1 MAIYPTEEL
10 TPHPVVKDT
19 LSREERCDQYRALA
33 RAILELAWRDARP
46 GTVCSEEYRRAARE
60 FLFSEDAEFW
70 AYVAGVNIAQI
81 RRALRCAELETEACA
96 FREEYQ

>member
-1 MAIYPTEEL
+1 MAIHSMEEL
-10 TPHPVVKDT
+10 SAHPVMKGT

-46 GTVCSEEYRRAARE
+46 GTVCSEEYRRAARD

-70 AYVAGVNIAQI
+70 ASVAGVNIAQV
-81 RRALRCAELETEACA
+81 RRALRRAELET
-96 FREEYQ
+96 Q